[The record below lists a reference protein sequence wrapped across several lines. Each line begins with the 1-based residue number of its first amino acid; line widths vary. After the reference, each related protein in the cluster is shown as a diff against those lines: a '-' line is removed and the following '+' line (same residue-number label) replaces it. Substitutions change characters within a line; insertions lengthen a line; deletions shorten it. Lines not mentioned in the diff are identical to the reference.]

1 MMKRT
6 KQAGF
11 TLIELMLASTLGL
24 ILLIAALGILYDSA
38 NIADVLRSR
47 GELNAAAR
55 ESFDLLLDGG
65 VSGTQDIFG
74 LRGLDATPVSGDFA
88 VPAATALQVAAG
100 NRVRLLTNGA
110 AVALEGPRT
119 TAATITCIAA
129 DDPIPACPGAG
140 PLAVEG
146 YLGGVPVLNVSRS
159 ITDGGGANRT
169 QELELTLFNPYLLR
183 RTDVATQQSIEVY
196 RTIFTL
202 NLD

>member
-1 MMKRT
+1 MPRAN
-6 KQAGF
+6 QAGF

-47 GELNAAAR
+47 ASLNTAAR

-65 VSGTQDIFG
+65 MSGTDEIFG
-74 LRGLDATPVSGDFA
+74 LRGLDAAPPDTELE
-88 VPAATALQVAAG
+88 VPDG

-110 AVALEGPRT
+110 AIALEGPRS
-119 TAATITCIAA
+119 TAGNITCNGANDPVPYCIAA
-129 DDPIPACPGAG
+129 G
-140 PLAVEG
+140 PLTVQG
-146 YLGGVPVLNVSRS
+146 YLGGTPVLNGSRS
-159 ITDGGGANRT
+159 IANRT
-169 QELELTLFNPYLLR
+169 RELELTLFNPYLLR
-183 RTDVATQQSIEVY
+183 RSDVTTQQGIEIY